1 MNPIRKGRRQ
11 HVSVKLDKKSLKS
24 NGKTK
29 RKTSTD
35 DLKCVNPFEASTS
48 RVRQPLLAFALL
60 KIGWFNS
67 RPRAKTAFKCQT
79 KFWTLPVRSTNVV
92 EFNKY
97 QFLVLLHAI
106 RVSAYKHHS
115 TTRPLK
121 HVSYAGKTW
130 QVRFK
135 WLSLVRQ
142 GSNSPPPWAWTT
154 VKFPWV
160 AGGMFKLQIDRCI
173 KEVVF

>member
-1 MNPIRKGRRQ
+1 MLVWSLIRNR
-11 HVSVKLDKKSLKS
+11 LSLME
-24 NGKTK
+24 KTK
-29 RKTSTD
+29 RKTSAD

-79 KFWTLPVRSTNVV
+79 KFWTLPVWSTNVV
-92 EFNKY
+92 EFKKY

-106 RVSAYKHHS
+106 RVSDYKHHS

-135 WLSLVRQ
+135 WLTLVRQ
-142 GSNSPPPWAWTT
+142 GSNSLPLWAWTT

-160 AGGMFKLQIDRCI
+160 AGGCLNFKLIG
-173 KEVVF
+173 V